1 MVFCF
6 SKAIIKC
13 QIPKKIKSSEG
24 GLLGN
29 PVHTI
34 DQQHSKE
41 PSAMSNDGRRED
53 RCLPVALSE
62 YCYSQLEFNW
72 VELYK
77 GRAAGS

>member
-1 MVFCF
+1 MR
-6 SKAIIKC
+6 
-13 QIPKKIKSSEG
+13 KIKSGDG

-29 PVHTI
+29 PEDTI
-34 DQQHSKE
+34 DQQYSKE
-41 PSAMSNDGRRED
+41 PSAMFNGGRRED

-62 YCYSQLEFNW
+62 HCNSQLQFDR